1 MGSQIT
7 QDHIIFLKKKI
18 PMPDICKKAPKILK
32 KIEMLLHKLFY
43 PILQSLFGDHFLYFL
58 AALPLLIT
66 IREENGE

>member
-1 MGSQIT
+1 MKKYAVLISKAKTVISCQI
-7 QDHIIFLKKKI
+7 FA
-18 PMPDICKKAPKILK
+18 KKAPKFLK
-32 KIEMLLHKLFY
+32 MLLHKLFS